1 VGTFGGSEDHT
12 AIMSSEPN
20 KIKMWRFAPT
30 SLVETVDFPADIKFV
45 ICVSGAKAEKT
56 KGSMSDYNDA
66 ALLAAY
72 AALCYCVFLRKQA
85 NDNSSAQNLFLPEVA
100 LCNPTA
106 PNLAEVVR
114 HAKAHT
120 HGGKN
125 LRLYI
130 SDAIA
135 SVEVGNLKSSLEAGG
150 GTGTITGTGIGTGT
164 LIDAEL
170 ISSIAKHLQVEHVV
184 TRFEQFYDESEVLVS
199 SAIRAFQTATSHEAT
214 VEVMEGVVMW

>member
-1 VGTFGGSEDHT
+1 MGTFGGSEDHT

-150 GTGTITGTGIGTGT
+150 G
-164 LIDAEL
+164 LEL
-170 ISSIAKHLQVEHVV
+170 
-184 TRFEQFYDESEVLVS
+184 
-199 SAIRAFQTATSHEAT
+199 
-214 VEVMEGVVMW
+214 